1 MSKNH
6 KQANIENHK
15 ERIMKTGLL
24 SIGFLFISNVAFADC
39 KAALEE
45 RLKDDLN
52 LTYQQFDQTDDAG
65 FRLLEKSGCHT
76 EAAIL
81 IKRFIT
87 HNNSKESSLTWH
99 LAQMEGLAGNY
110 QHAIFHANKVL
121 DPNEDSSN
129 SKMYWNDFVLGNIA
143 FWNKDKVKLKQY
155 IANIEKGQNF
165 KPNQI
170 NLNYLNQLLKN
181 FDLSY
186 KQALSED

>member
-1 MSKNH
+1 
-6 KQANIENHK
+6 
-15 ERIMKTGLL
+15 MKTGLL

-110 QHAIFHANKVL
+110 QHAIFYANKVL
-121 DPNEDSSN
+121 DPNEDLSN

>member
-1 MSKNH
+1 
-6 KQANIENHK
+6 
-15 ERIMKTGLL
+15 MKTGIL
-24 SIGFLFISNVAFADC
+24 SIGLLFTSNLAFADC
-39 KAALEE
+39 KIALEE

-52 LTYQQFDQTDDAG
+52 LTYQQFDQTYDAG
-65 FRLLEKSGCHT
+65 FRLLEKSGCHA

-81 IKRFIT
+81 IKRFIS

-110 QHAIFHANKVL
+110 QQAVFQAKKVL
-121 DPNEDSSN
+121 DPNEELSG

-143 FWNKDKVKLKQY
+143 FWNKDKEKLKQH
-155 IANIEKGQNF
+155 IVNIEKGQSF

-170 NLNYLNQLLKN
+170 NLNYLNQLLKH

-186 KQALSED
+186 KQALSEA

>member
-1 MSKNH
+1 
-6 KQANIENHK
+6 
-15 ERIMKTGLL
+15 MKKGLL
-24 SIGFLFISNVAFADC
+24 SVGLLFLSNLAFADC
-39 KAALEE
+39 KVALEE

-52 LTYQQFDQTDDAG
+52 LTYQQFDQTYDAG
-65 FRLLEKSGCHT
+65 FRLLEKSGCHA

-81 IKRFIT
+81 IKRFIS

-110 QHAIFHANKVL
+110 QQSVFHAKKVL
-121 DPNEDSSN
+121 DPDEELSG

-143 FWNKDKVKLKQY
+143 FWNKDKAKLKQH
-155 IANIEKGQNF
+155 IAIIEKGQSF

-170 NLNYLNQLLKN
+170 NLNYLNQLLKH

-186 KQALSED
+186 KQALSEA